1 MAKGIH
7 KGSELKNISETWDQN
22 ERNRRSGN
30 IPGKEHI
37 VTNDDTGENDLDRVV
52 KEEAAEYDHTDKE
65 DRLLGGERASIND
78 DPDRNAP
85 DE

>member
-1 MAKGIH
+1 MAKGIR

-22 ERNRRSGN
+22 ERNRKSGN
-30 IPGKEHI
+30 VPGTERNAS
-37 VTNDDTGENDLDRVV
+37 NDDMGENDLDRVV

-65 DRLLGGERASIND
+65 DRILGGDRASIND

-85 DE
+85 GE